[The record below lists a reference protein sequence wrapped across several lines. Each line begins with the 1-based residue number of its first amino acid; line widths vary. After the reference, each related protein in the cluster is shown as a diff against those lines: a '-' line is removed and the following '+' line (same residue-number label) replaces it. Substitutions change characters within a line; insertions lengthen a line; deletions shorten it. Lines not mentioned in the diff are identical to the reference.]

1 MLSLLKECRIVK
13 VLDSQAA
20 GVTDPASDIVDT
32 QGYEGCCFI
41 CKLGTVVDAAAVSMA
56 VQQNTV
62 NNAAGMA
69 ALTGATAE
77 IAVAV
82 ALTDSEQ
89 SLVVDVYR
97 PRERYLRAAITRDGQ
112 NSEID
117 AVYAILYGATNI
129 PVTQPT
135 TIAASAH
142 VVSPAEA

>member
-1 MLSLLKECRIVK
+1 MLSLLKECQIVK
-13 VLDSQAA
+13 VMDSQAA

-32 QGYEGCCFI
+32 AGFEGCCFI

-97 PRERYLRAAITRDGQ
+97 PRERYLRAAITRDTQ

-117 AVYAILYGATNI
+117 AVYAILYNPRNI

-142 VVSPAEA
+142 VVSPAEV